1 MLRYQELSRFKGLSH
16 PLTVLATETSIV
28 LAFHGMDGCV
38 ILVSEFVISVVSKI
52 SRIELVTIP
61 GFVKIPGAITSP
73 HVISCGNVTFPG
85 TNGMD
90 GYLIVVSAVVISVF
104 LTISRIELVTIPGI
118 VLILGL
124 SYPLTLLVTETSLFL
139 AHMVL
144 MVA

>member
-1 MLRYQELSRFKGLSH
+1 M
-16 PLTVLATETSIV
+16 
-28 LAFHGMDGCV
+28 
-38 ILVSEFVISVVSKI
+38 SEVVISVVAKI

-61 GFVKIPGAITSP
+61 GFVKIPEVITSP
-73 HVISCGNVTFPG
+73 HVIGCGNVTFPG

-104 LTISRIELVTIPGI
+104 VTISRIELVTIPGI